1 MQVRI
6 FQFRRVHLNSIIT
19 LKMRIN
25 CKRTF
30 RSSCKALFEMVPK
43 EKSDVGHTEVN
54 LELYTLKVKIVWTD
68 LEAVI

>member
-1 MQVRI
+1 
-6 FQFRRVHLNSIIT
+6 
-19 LKMRIN
+19 MRIN

-30 RSSCKALFEMVPK
+30 PSSCKALFEMVPK